1 MSLVVI
7 QLRLGR
13 ALSLAA
19 LVMGGALSVLSG
31 AAPARAAVPQDFPPG
46 YEGYHNY
53 AEMVADIDAEV
64 AAHPKIIKK
73 FSIGK
78 SYEGR
83 DIWVVKI
90 SANVKVDASEPEVLF
105 EAMHHAREHLAGEE
119 ALHLIHLLVDNYRS
133 KPANQTTDLQRR
145 VSAIIKTREIFIVP
159 MVNPDGAEYDI
170 SSGTGFQ
177 DWRKNRQPTPG
188 SSQIGTDLNRNW
200 GYKWGC
206 CGGSSSKPGNITY
219 RGPKPWSA
227 PEVRALRDFVLSRV
241 VNGRQQITEA
251 ISWHTFNQQVMW
263 PYGYTKADLPR
274 TMTADDLAAFQALG
288 TQMADRNGY
297 TAQQLSDL
305 YITDGDA
312 TDWFYGDQRIFAF
325 TIEMYPTDAVP
336 EPGGFYPPVSV
347 IDRETTRNDDAV
359 LYFLEQAGCPYAVA
373 GLGTTDC
380 GPLYDNFETARGW
393 TVNPYGTDTATKG
406 AFQRAIPQQ
415 SADSSGVK
423 QIAYGYSGQAAL
435 VTGAKAGAK
444 ANANDLDG
452 GVTSAL
458 SPTVR
463 LGKSGT
469 TGWTLDFHYAFA
481 HDARSTAADYLR
493 VSVNGTNVFEADG
506 SATNVNAAWTEQ
518 TVNLDA
524 FAGQQVRVLVQAA
537 DGGPDSLVEVA
548 VDDVRIYQ
556 AP

>member
-1 MSLVVI
+1 MSLVAGR
-7 QLRLGR
+7 LRLGR
-13 ALSLAA
+13 ALGIAA
-19 LVMGGALSVLSG
+19 VVVGGALSIFSG
-31 AAPARAAVPQDFPPG
+31 ATPVRAAVPQDFPSG
-46 YEGYHNY
+46 YEGYHSY

-64 AAHPKIIKK
+64 AAHPNIVKK

-83 DIWVVKI
+83 TIWAVKI
-90 SANVKVDASEPEVLF
+90 SSNVKVDLSEPEVLF

-119 ALHLIHLLVDNYRS
+119 ALHLIHLLADNYRS
-133 KPANQTTDLQRR
+133 NPANQVTDLQRR
-145 VSAIIKTREIFIVP
+145 VSAIVKSREIFIVP

-206 CGGSSSKPGNITY
+206 CGGSSNKPGNITY

-241 VNGRQQITEA
+241 INGRQQITAA
-251 ISWHTFNQQVMW
+251 ISWHTFNEQVMW
-263 PYGYTKADLPR
+263 PYGYTKTDLPR

-288 TQMADRNGY
+288 TQVADRNGY

-312 TDWFYGDQRIFAF
+312 SDWLYGDQRIFAF

-336 EPGGFYPPVSV
+336 EPRGFYPPDSEIV
-347 IDRETTRNDDAV
+347 RETTRNDDAA

-373 GLGTTDC
+373 GLGATDC
-380 GPLYDNFETARGW
+380 GALYDDFEAARGW
-393 TVNPYGTDTATKG
+393 QVNPAGTDSATKG
-406 AFQRAIPQQ
+406 TFQRAIPQQ
-415 SADSSGVK
+415 TSDSAGIK
-423 QIAYGYSGQAAL
+423 QLAYGYSGQAAL
-435 VTGAKAGAK
+435 VTGAKAGA
-444 ANANDLDG
+444 NANKYDLDG
-452 GVTSAL
+452 GVTSVQ
-458 SPTVR
+458 SPSVG
-463 LGKSGT
+463 LGSSGS
-469 TGWTLDFHYAFA
+469 TGWMLGFRYSFA
-481 HDARSTAADYLR
+481 HDARSSAADYLR
-493 VSVNGTNVFEADG
+493 VSVNGTTVFEADG
-506 SATNVNAAWTEQ
+506 SATNVNAAWADE
-518 TVNLDA
+518 TVSLDA
-524 FAGQQVRVLVQAA
+524 FAGQQVHVLVQAA
-537 DGGPDSLVEVA
+537 DGGPDSLVEAA